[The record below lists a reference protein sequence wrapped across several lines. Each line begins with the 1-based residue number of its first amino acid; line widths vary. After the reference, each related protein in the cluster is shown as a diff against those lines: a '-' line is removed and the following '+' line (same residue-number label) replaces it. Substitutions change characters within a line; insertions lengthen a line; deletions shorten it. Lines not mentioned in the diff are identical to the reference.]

1 MIRKTG
7 AKKKKTIVH
16 AVLII
21 VLSLILS
28 ATASIIPTT
37 KVDALTYGPFEYD
50 IVDHNSAVEITGYTG
65 PRGPVSIPKEIDE
78 RPVRY
83 IGSDSF
89 SHAEL
94 TSLTIPYNVVTIE
107 DHAFYYCTSLTSVK
121 MSDSVTTL
129 GQAAFF
135 GCAALTDVVIT
146 NFVTSIG
153 DYAFSACTSMTA
165 IDVNSGNTHYASVD
179 GVLFNKAKT
188 TLIQYPA
195 GKVRSISIPEGV
207 TTIGNQA
214 FYAASHLSSVTVPGG
229 VMAIGSYGFAS
240 CSYLTKMTF
249 MGDAPTCGTNW
260 INDHNPDLIIYYY
273 TGASGFTNPWYGVQ
287 TVAIAPPGPPTN
299 LVATADDGQVQLS
312 WDAPVDDGG
321 SPIDHYVIFQGGLD
335 VAHATGTTTTVTGLT
350 NGVSYSFA
358 VAAHNSAG
366 VGPMSTVVSATPHA
380 PLTLVVPPDAPT
392 GFTATPGDG
401 QVQLSWDAPADDG
414 GASIDHYVIYQNG
427 LDVSHVTG
435 TTETVTGLTNGASYN
450 FAAAAHN
457 SAGVG
462 PMSTV
467 VSVTPSATATVPDP
481 PANLTATPGDGQV
494 QLSWDPPANNGG
506 MAVTGYRVYWGPDPN
521 SSNGPI
527 VVNGTS
533 YLHDGLENGQ
543 TFYYQVA
550 AVNSMGEGDKT
561 TVVSSIPSAS
571 NFLPSPP
578 TGLIASVTNG
588 MVILTWSASSN
599 DGQNVTEYRVYR
611 GTTPSSIQ
619 LLASTTDATYQDDN
633 VSRDQTYYYEVSA
646 INADGESDRSS
657 TLNVTVPAS
666 STSPSFFETLEGQM
680 AVASL
685 VVIGV
690 GVIGYILWRS
700 RRH

>member
-7 AKKKKTIVH
+7 AEKKKIIVH

-28 ATASIIPTT
+28 ATASIIPTA

-50 IVDHNSAVEITGYTG
+50 IVDHFSAVEITGYSG
-65 PRGPVSIPKEIDE
+65 LSEPVSIPAEIDG

-83 IGSDSF
+83 IGSYSF
-89 SHAEL
+89 SHATL

-135 GCAALTDVVIT
+135 GCAALTSVVIT

-188 TLIQYPA
+188 MLIQYPA
-195 GKVRSISIPEGV
+195 GKVRSISIPGGV

-214 FYAASHLSSVTVPGG
+214 FYAASHLSSVTISEDVTT
-229 VMAIGSYGFAS
+229 IGSYGFAS
-240 CSYLTKMTF
+240 CSSLTKMTF

-260 INDHNPDLIIYYY
+260 INDHNPGLIIYYY
-273 TGASGFTNPWYGVQ
+273 TGASGFTNPWHGVQ

-299 LVATADDGQVQLS
+299 LVATAGDGQAQLS
-312 WDAPVDDGG
+312 WDAPADNGG
-321 SPIDHYVIFQGGLD
+321 ASIDYYIIYQGGLD
-335 VAHATGTTTTVTGLT
+335 VAHVTGTTTTVTGLT
-350 NGVSYSFA
+350 NGVSY
-358 VAAHNSAG
+358 
-366 VGPMSTVVSATPHA
+366 
-380 PLTLVVPPDAPT
+380 
-392 GFTATPGDG
+392 
-401 QVQLSWDAPADDG
+401 
-414 GASIDHYVIYQNG
+414 
-427 LDVSHVTG
+427 
-435 TTETVTGLTNGASYN
+435 N

-462 PMSTV
+462 SMSAV
-467 VSVTPSATATVPDP
+467 VSVTPSAMATVPDP

-494 QLSWDPPANNGG
+494 QLSWNAPANNGG
-506 MAVTGYRVYWGPDPN
+506 MAVTGYHVYWGPDPN

-543 TFYYQVA
+543 TFYYQVD
-550 AVNSMGEGDKT
+550 AVNSMGEGNKT
-561 TVVSSIPSAS
+561 NVVSSIPSAS
-571 NFLPSPP
+571 YLLPSPP
-578 TGLIASVTNG
+578 TGLVASVSNG
-588 MVILTWSASSN
+588 MVTLTWSASSN
-599 DGQNVTEYRVYR
+599 DGQNVTGYKIYR
-611 GTTPSSIQ
+611 GMTPSSIQ
-619 LLASTTDATYQDDN
+619 LLASTIDVTYQDGS
-633 VSRDQTYYYEVSA
+633 VSRDQTYYYEVTA
-646 INADGESDRSS
+646 VNADGESDRSS

-666 STSPSFFETLEGQM
+666 STSPSFYETLEGQIAM
-680 AVASL
+680 VSL